1 MTYDYEERATDDS
14 TNSGSSNDNVCTN
27 KDLDDLL
34 NCGMEDEEG
43 NADQPLHAAEKQI
56 PLSQEIAEY
65 LRQKISKEHAAEK
78 QIPLSQEIAEY
89 LRQKIS
95 KDTDPL
101 LWWKANKKR
110 FPRLQALACK
120 YLAEPATSASSERS
134 FSSAGTVCSKL
145 RNQLTG
151 EHVEALN
158 MLYRNKAIKDR

>member
-65 LRQKISKEHAAEK
+65 LRQKISK
-78 QIPLSQEIAEY
+78 
-89 LRQKIS
+89 
-95 KDTDPL
+95 DTDPL

-120 YLAEPATSASSERS
+120 YLAVRATSASSERS

-145 RNQLTG
+145 RNRLTG
-151 EHVEALN
+151 EHVEALS